1 MVTSLED
8 MFVKLLTTFKSKN
21 NGSLPVTIV
30 VYRDGV
36 SEGQYDQVVNIELAA
51 IKGAIQLMGSTADS
65 IKVTVV
71 ISQKGHNTR
80 IFFEEDKGS
89 LINGKM
95 YRFYLTTIIY
105 F

>member
-8 MFVKLLTTFKSKN
+8 MFVKLLQAFKDR
-21 NGSLPVTIV
+21 NGGKLPVTIV

-51 IKGAIQLMGSTADS
+51 IKGSIELMGNPADS
-65 IKVTVV
+65 IKVCIV

-80 IFFEEDKGS
+80 LFFEEVNGS
-89 LINGKM
+89 LINVCPGKFV
-95 YRFYLTTIIY
+95 YYLFI
-105 F
+105 